1 MIMKDIQKILRDAQ
15 QMQKKMQDA
24 QAALGHQIL
33 TVSAAGG
40 AIELKINGN
49 GNFIGLKID
58 QEFLNEDSSIIES
71 TLLEAIKDA
80 QQKSEKTRESEM
92 AKLTGGF
99 SLPF

>member
-1 MIMKDIQKILRDAQ
+1 MKDIQKILKDAQ

-24 QAALGHQIL
+24 QASLGNQIS
-33 TVSAAGG
+33 TVTAAGG

-58 QEFLNEDSSIIES
+58 QEFLNEDSSIIEA

>member
-1 MIMKDIQKILRDAQ
+1 MKDIQKILKDAQ
-15 QMQKKMQDA
+15 QMQKKMQDV
-24 QAALGHQIL
+24 QASLGNQIS
-33 TVSAAGG
+33 TVTAAGG

-71 TLLEAIKDA
+71 TLLEAIQDA